1 MFVNVPKGFVLKKYS
16 NYKYFYDKIGNIG
29 FPFYYKG
36 DNWIK
41 SIYNNNNLDL
51 KTELFSINKGVNIY
65 KVKDKYRSK
74 TLDSILLKKFP
85 NEKYIYIYIEI
96 DQDKNIPEFME
107 FYKDKNMK
115 KNKKEIEKAIKNQ
128 LKLSKITDSKKINLK
143 IQKTIKVP
151 DNIAKFLNLLPNP
164 SN

>member
-1 MFVNVPKGFVLKKYS
+1 MIWEKIKKSGFGGIYVLREENDLKAREYVKSILLRPKEKLEIDKGVFVNVPKGFVLKKYS

-41 SIYNNNNLDL
+41 SIYNNNNNLDL

-85 NEKYIYIYIEI
+85 NEKYIYI
-96 DQDKNIPEFME
+96 NI
-107 FYKDKNMK
+107 YRDG
-115 KNKKEIEKAIKNQ
+115 
-128 LKLSKITDSKKINLK
+128 
-143 IQKTIKVP
+143 
-151 DNIAKFLNLLPNP
+151 
-164 SN
+164 